1 MDPVLQP
8 LPENMHPL
16 ATELR
21 VYYRELPQLLAEGH
35 DGKYFVAK
43 GDASYGVWDTFHDAI
58 QFGHDKFPDGK
69 FLAQMIDR
77 RFLAALAPFCGPH
90 PEAEAE
96 VA

>member
-8 LPENMHPL
+8 LPEKLHPL
-16 ATELR
+16 ADELR
-21 VYYRELPQLLAEGH
+21 LYYRELPQLLAEGQQ
-35 DGKYFVAK
+35 GKIFVAK
-43 GDASYGVWDTFHDAI
+43 GDVPYTVWDTFHDAV

-69 FLAQMIDR
+69 FLAQAIDR
-77 RFLAALAPFCGPH
+77 RFLPVLAAYFGPH